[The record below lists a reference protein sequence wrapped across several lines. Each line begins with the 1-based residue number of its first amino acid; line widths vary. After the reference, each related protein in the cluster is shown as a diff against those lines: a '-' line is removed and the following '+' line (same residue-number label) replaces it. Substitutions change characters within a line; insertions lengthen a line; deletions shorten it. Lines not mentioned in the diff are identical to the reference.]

1 MKLKV
6 LVTGKNKKICRDI
19 SEHLE
24 SDRGYIT
31 IKCAPSKSALF
42 DLILSELPK
51 VIIICLGD
59 ETADTVKTFNVL
71 KNVSMQ
77 GNCTIIVVTNNED
90 EKTFIKNTELRKFYF
105 LSRPVALMALYEK
118 LQQIEDELEEKG
130 ESPEFREFINEEFDE
145 KSKKKH
151 ILVVDDDT
159 EQLVS
164 IKEQLEEFY
173 NVSVVKSGDAMFKFL
188 MKHTPDLILLDYL
201 MPEKDGPQVLKQ
213 MRTIDEYA
221 VIPVMFLTGMTE
233 RSTVIQTLTELRPQG
248 YIIKPPRKSDLVAKI
263 IEVLG

>member
-24 SDRGYIT
+24 TDRGYTT

-59 ETADTVKTFNVL
+59 ETADTVRTFNVL

-105 LSRPVALMALYEK
+105 LSRPVALMSLYEK
-118 LQQIEDELEEKG
+118 LQEIEESLEEKG
-130 ESPEFREFINEEFDE
+130 ESPEFREFINEDIDE
-145 KSKKKH
+145 KSKKKR

-173 NVSVVKSGDAMFKFL
+173 DVSVVKSGDAMFKFL

-233 RSTVIQTLTELRPQG
+233 RATVIQTLTELRPQG

>member
-6 LVTGKNKKICRDI
+6 LITGKNKKICRDI

-24 SDRGYIT
+24 KDRGYMT
-31 IKCAPSKSALF
+31 IKCAPSKTALF
-42 DLILSELPK
+42 DVMLSELPK

-59 ETADTVKTFNVL
+59 ETADTVRTFNVL

-77 GNCTIIVVTNNED
+77 GNVTIIVVTNNED

-105 LSRPVALMALYEK
+105 LSRPVPLMALYEK
-118 LQQIEDELEEKG
+118 LQSVEEELKELG
-130 ESPEFREFINEEFDE
+130 EQPVFREFVNEAAETGTG
-145 KSKKKH
+145 KKH

-159 EQLVS
+159 EQLVT

-173 NVSVVKSGDAMFKFL
+173 DVTVVKSGDAMFKYL

-221 VIPVMFLTGMTE
+221 SIPVMFLTGMTE
-233 RSTVIQTLTELRPQG
+233 RAAVIQTLTELRPQG
-248 YIIKPPRKSDLVAKI
+248 YIIKPARKSDLVAKI
-263 IEVLG
+263 IDVLG